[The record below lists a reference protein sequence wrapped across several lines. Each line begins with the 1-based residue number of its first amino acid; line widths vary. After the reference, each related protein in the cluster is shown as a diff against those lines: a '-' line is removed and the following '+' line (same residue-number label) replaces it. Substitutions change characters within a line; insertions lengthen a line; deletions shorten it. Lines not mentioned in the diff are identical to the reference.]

1 MLIATNDYI
10 RGILNALL
18 ENIDTVNMIEV
29 VEDDRVFYKFPECRV
44 TIHFM
49 KGQRELERMVRTGK
63 HRYGR
68 EEKDEER
75 RDRKTM

>member
-18 ENIDTVNMIEV
+18 DNIDAVKMIDV
-29 VEDDRVFYKFPECRV
+29 VENDRAFYQAPECRV

-68 EEKDEER
+68 EEENAD
-75 RDRKTM
+75 

>member
-18 ENIDTVNMIEV
+18 ENTDAVKMIEV
-29 VEDDRVFYKFPECRV
+29 VEDDRAFYRPPECRV
-44 TIHFM
+44 TIRFM

-63 HRYGR
+63 HIYGR
-68 EEKDEER
+68 EKDNE
-75 RDRKTM
+75 D

>member
-10 RGILNALL
+10 RGILNALI
-18 ENIDTVNMIEV
+18 ENTDAVKMIEV
-29 VEDDRVFYKFPECRV
+29 VEDDRAFYKAPECRV
-44 TIHFM
+44 TIRFM

-68 EEKDEER
+68 EEEDGKNNVH
-75 RDRKTM
+75 